1 MDPYILILWIHILL
15 LCGPAKW
22 LAMTPHTNFNR
33 TQITYTIGSIFKLF
47 LDPHANF
54 YWIHILRFSGPTII
68 FVVIVEPHEQRQ
80 HDRLAP
86 DYPGGRR

>member
-1 MDPYILILWIHILL
+1 MDPYILIPWIHILL

-22 LAMTPHTNFNR
+22 LAMIPHTNFYR
-33 TQITYTIGSIFKLF
+33 
-47 LDPHANF
+47 
-54 YWIHILRFSGPTII
+54 IHILRFSGPTII

-86 DYPGGRR
+86 DHSGGRR